1 MSRFKYYFECI
12 WNFLLRYACA
22 FMWLVLLCAFSY
34 SDMLPFLL
42 FEQEHSL
49 SMEIALQMQ
58 GTKMLITNVG
68 LIGMVYVDNILV
80 KLLSG
85 PSKETSLQRIILIGS
100 ILLAILMSVSCEYVS
115 KDGYVLRLEWLP
127 VLAFSIFLV
136 MLLIYKAES
145 LVVSYDNYKEF

>member
-1 MSRFKYYFECI
+1 MSNIEYYLECLR
-12 WNFLLRYACA
+12 NFLLRYTCA

-42 FEQEHSL
+42 FEQDHSL
-49 SMEIALQMQ
+49 STEIAQQME

-85 PSKETSLQRIILIGS
+85 PSKETSLQRMILIGS
-100 ILLAILMSVSCEYVS
+100 ILLAILMSVFCEYVS
-115 KDGYVLRLEWLP
+115 KYGYVLRWEGLP
-127 VLAFSIFLV
+127 VVAFSIFLV

-145 LVVSYDNYKEF
+145 LVISYDNYKEF